1 MLLPLG
7 ADDPNNKT
15 FRYEGHDIIT
25 LQKIV
30 ERDYKVPEPQTAQE
44 LIGYYARR
52 IAESVKLPSQFS
64 ILAPKVREFF
74 ENKAFGRW
82 VDLEK
87 RETVRAMATPVAAYV
102 CTEEFKRVLKKLS
115 IAEQEPQL
123 LDPAR
128 VLSFCQPFPW
138 SRKVHEA
145 DHCVLNMVPCDNEFE
160 LAFSKFLD
168 DAADVNRF
176 SKLPKPFG
184 FSIDYTDGGMNL
196 RSYYPDFVAV
206 DTQGVHWLIE
216 TKGAETA
223 EVVHKDLAARNWCEN
238 ASQLTQSEWRYIK
251 VPQKA
256 FEALQPSK
264 LADLRALVSTTAAAL
279 L

>member
-1 MLLPLG
+1 
-7 ADDPNNKT
+7 
-15 FRYEGHDIIT
+15 
-25 LQKIV
+25 
-30 ERDYKVPEPQTAQE
+30 
-44 LIGYYARR
+44 
-52 IAESVKLPSQFS
+52 
-64 ILAPKVREFF
+64 
-74 ENKAFGRW
+74 
-82 VDLEK
+82 
-87 RETVRAMATPVAAYV
+87 MATPVAAYV

-176 SKLPKPFG
+176 SKLPQPFG

-264 LADLRALVSTTAAAL
+264 LADLRALVSTNAAAL